1 MMLVDSRNLSETE
14 GVSKKRSGNNRRGG
28 RGGRGGGQGKMSTW
42 IASIYL
48 IPAGD

>member
-1 MMLVDSRNLSETE
+1 MMLVDLPHDSETE
-14 GVSKKRSGNNRRGG
+14 GPSKKRPGNNR
-28 RGGRGGGQGKMSTW
+28 RGGRGGGQGKMTAW